1 MIIRN
6 SMGEVI
12 DGFFGI
18 CRVGSALMAEAFALR
33 KVVAMISSL
42 RWNNVVFESN

>member
-18 CRVGSALMAEAFALR
+18 CRVGSALMAEAFAHR